1 MPPRYAYWTIIA
13 GGLPTAFRA
22 GDREDLMPTFR
33 RIQEKHPDAEL
44 KYFARG
50 KLWAS
55 PADARMTREEEERP
69 KAPPRGRDW
78 RPGGEHRDPRQPFK
92 DAKKAR
98 NQDRR
103 QQRWDRKTRDR
114 DRDRD
119 RETPPHGD
127 PLRRPAAPRREF
139 DRRGP
144 KPWAGKPGGQSE
156 RRPGGQSERRPAE
169 RRPWSDRNRR
179 PAESRESREP
189 REPRERR
196 PNDQRARGSFT
207 NRDRKP
213 SDRRPPR
220 SKPHGDKFPAR
231 PPRPFAPKSE
241 RRQEAP
247 QRPEPPRT
255 PDYEAPPVPDRPKEP
270 RPKPTEPRIETPT
283 PERGYKPNTG
293 GRLRRKRNE

>member
-22 GDREDLMPTFR
+22 ADRDDLMPTFR
-33 RIQEKHPDAEL
+33 RIQEKHPDAEM

-55 PADARMTREEEERP
+55 PADARLTREEEERP
-69 KAPPRGRDW
+69 KSPPRGRDW

-103 QQRWDRKTRDR
+103 QQRWERKT
-114 DRDRD
+114 RDRD

-139 DRRGP
+139 RDQRGP
-144 KPWAGKPGGQSE
+144 KPWSGKPAAQSE
-156 RRPGGQSERRPAE
+156 RRPTERRPTDRRPAERRPAE

-179 PAESRESREP
+179 SS
-189 REPRERR
+189 EPRERR
-196 PNDQRARGSFT
+196 PNEQRERGSFGK
-207 NRDRKP
+207 RDRQ
-213 SDRRPPR
+213 PPR
-220 SKPHGDKFPAR
+220 TKPHGDKFPAR
-231 PPRPFAPKSE
+231 PSRPFAPKSE
-241 RRQEAP
+241 RRQDAP
-247 QRPEPPRT
+247 SKPEPPRT
-255 PDYEAPPVPDRPKEP
+255 PDYEVPPVPDRPKEP

-283 PERGYKPNTG
+283 PERGHTPNTG
-293 GRLRRKRNE
+293 GRMRRKRNE